1 MLEKY
6 LSEKNVSLNE
16 IQNLFPDLNEIL
28 SSYSDI
34 AGAEGFELEVD
45 KIGREIV
52 SMLKERESQI
62 DSYLESRPFS
72 LEPSSAVEETITA
85 ETDVEEP
92 EIKSEKSGELM
103 PDIEISG
110 ESFLGSEEIEMG
122 DIAPEPETTAAT
134 AATETLAE
142 IEEAPEDK
150 IETEIASPEIKMIGI
165 KFTGANFQQDM
176 FLKILS
182 VMGMDFSPKAA
193 SWNEGKIYWVLNDSN
208 YFITDGM
215 PFNKKVDVWAVGEKM
230 TDIIQSKVSYESKE
244 EISDAPDTKDLEDI
258 VYIEDKEPIT
268 GLTFKQVDE
277 SVLELFKVDSAAK
290 LMTLLEL
297 GRRKFECGCGH
308 I

>member
-34 AGAEGFELEVD
+34 AGAEGFESEVD

-52 SMLKERESQI
+52 SMLKDRESQI
-62 DSYLESRPFS
+62 DTYLESRPFS
-72 LEPSSAVEETITA
+72 LEPSAVEETITA
-85 ETDVEEP
+85 DVEEP
-92 EIKSEKSGELM
+92 EIKSEKSGEFM

-110 ESFLGSEEIEMG
+110 EPSFLGSEEIDLG
-122 DIAPEPETTAAT
+122 IEPETTSENVAA
-134 AATETLAE
+134 ETLAE

-150 IETEIASPEIKMIGI
+150 IETEIASPQIKMIGI

-176 FLKILS
+176 WLKILS

-193 SWNEGKIYWVLNDSN
+193 SWNEGRIYWMLNDSN

-244 EISDAPDTKDLEDI
+244 DISAAPDTKDLEDI
-258 VYIEDKEPIT
+258 VSIEDKEPIT
-268 GLTFKQVDE
+268 GLTFKQVNE

-297 GRRKFECGCGH
+297 GKRKFECGCGH

>member
-52 SMLKERESQI
+52 SMLKDRESQI

-72 LEPSSAVEETITA
+72 LEPSAAEETITA

-92 EIKSEKSGELM
+92 EITSEKSGELM

-110 ESFLGSEEIEMG
+110 EPSFLGSEEIEMG
-122 DIAPEPETTAAT
+122 DIEPETPAT
-134 AATETLAE
+134 TVAETLAE

-176 FLKILS
+176 WLKILS

-215 PFNKKVDVWAVGEKM
+215 PFNTKVDVWAVGDKM

-244 EISDAPDTKDLEDI
+244 DISDAPDTKDLEDI
-258 VYIEDKEPIT
+258 VSIEDKEPIT
-268 GLTFKQVDE
+268 GLTFKQVNE

-297 GRRKFECGCGH
+297 GKRKFECGCGH